1 MISVVGSSL
10 EPLESEVETFAKIER
25 CLNFTQFYTL

>member
-10 EPLESEVETFAKIER
+10 EPLESGVETFAKIEK
-25 CLNFTQFYTL
+25 CLNFSKFYTL